1 MKFTEKDIQYYT
13 WKSEIYAALMSG
25 NIVSLDFPNRQQAI
39 KEIQELVSICDE
51 KLIDKLLATEN
62 WRAKVTAGCLI
73 GFWNDKS
80 YIDNI
85 GQNLV
90 KDCGGITGYC
100 YALARFAD
108 EKSVYYLT
116 SYLDKYL
123 VFDKFPNEKLQYW
136 VFRAL
141 RWIDKVNSTTISQN
155 YLGENGLWTKFVE
168 FEFLKRKNA
177 PIFKLSHYE
186 QWENLEAN
194 DRNFEAVM
202 NFYRDNF
209 EVK

>member
-1 MKFTEKDIQYYT
+1 MKFSEKDIENYT
-13 WKSEIYAALMSG
+13 WNIKIYGSLMSG
-25 NIVSLDFPNRQQAI
+25 NIVNPNYQDREKCI
-39 KEIQELVSICDE
+39 KEIQQLVSICDE

-62 WRAKVTAGCLI
+62 WRARLIAGCLV
-73 GFWNDKS
+73 GFWEDKN
-80 YIDNI
+80 YIDTI

-90 KDCGGITGYC
+90 KGCGGITGYC
-100 YALARFAD
+100 YALAKFAD

-116 SYLDKYL
+116 SYLEKYL

-136 VFRAL
+136 AFGAL

-168 FEFLKRKNA
+168 FEFPKRKNT
-177 PIFKLSHYE
+177 PIFKLSNYE
-186 QWENLEAN
+186 QWGNLEAN
-194 DRNFEAVM
+194 DRKFEILM